1 MPAQRTPPAPS
12 RAADAGRRQVLRGLG
27 AAALA
32 ASGLLLPN
40 VSRAAPIQAPAPA
53 LLPASLPPPIAFDV
67 LRGGEVIG
75 SHLVDFRG
83 STGDFSVRTRIDIVV
98 RLLGITVFVFRHDS
112 TEHWRSGRLQTFE
125 SKTTDDDSEF
135 FVTGRA
141 SGDAFSITH
150 RKGTEMAPADIM
162 VGSYWTPSIARQT
175 QLIDPQ
181 RGRLKT
187 QQLLS
192 TDTLAVPVGGK
203 PVETTR
209 YRVIGLTD
217 GWVAYDAT
225 GRWLAA
231 EVKKK
236 GADILYRL
244 RG

>member
-1 MPAQRTPPAPS
+1 MPAQPPPSQPS
-12 RAADAGRRQVLRGLG
+12 RAAIAGRRQVLRGLG

-32 ASGLLLPN
+32 ASGLLLPDTG
-40 VSRAAPIQAPAPA
+40 RAAPAPAVA

-67 LRGGEVIG
+67 LRGGDVIG
-75 SHLVDFRG
+75 SHLVDFHG
-83 STGDFSVRTRIDIVV
+83 SGSDFSVRTRIDIVV
-98 RLLGITVFVFRHDS
+98 RLLGITVFVFRHDG
-112 TEHWRSGRLQTFE
+112 TERWRDGRLQAFD
-125 SKTTDDDSEF
+125 SKTTDGDGEF

-141 SGDAFSITH
+141 SGDTFSITH
-150 RKGTEMAPADIM
+150 RKGTEVASADIM

-181 RGRLKT
+181 RGRVKT

-192 TDTLAVPVGGK
+192 TDTLAVPVDGK
-203 PVETTR
+203 PIETTR

-225 GRWLAA
+225 GHWLAA

-236 GADILYRL
+236 GTDILYRL